1 MCQSVIRPLKYFVN
15 SQSAQL
21 FKEAGVKK
29 LSSIGVSSVFRMSLA
44 LGAAAGIL
52 VGAVLMITDF
62 IDQRYLEGV
71 VTLVLAPILYGVL
84 GALVNALMA
93 WIYNLVAARLG
104 GIEISLED

>member
-1 MCQSVIRPLKYFVN
+1 MKRLN
-15 SQSAQL
+15 M
-21 FKEAGVKK
+21 
-29 LSSIGVSSVFRMSLA
+29 IGVSSVFRLSLV
-44 LGAAAGIL
+44 LGAVAGLL
-52 VGAVLMITDF
+52 VGLVLMVTDF
-62 IDQRYLEGV
+62 IDHRFMEGA